1 MGLRRVGAIALAT
14 GSVVGTVV
22 LRRRKRR
29 LQMRVDL
36 YFADGSM
43 VSLSEGDVNA
53 ALIIPAANA
62 IIHAA

>member
-1 MGLRRVGAIALAT
+1 MALRRVGAIALAT

-29 LQMRVDL
+29 LQTRVDL

-43 VSLSEGDVNA
+43 VSLPEGDDHVA
-53 ALIIPAANA
+53 AIVPAANA

>member
-1 MGLRRVGAIALAT
+1 MALRRVGAIVLAA

-29 LQMRVDL
+29 LQTRVDL
-36 YFADGSM
+36 YFVDGSM
-43 VSLSEGDVNA
+43 VSLAETDAHVA
-53 ALIIPAANA
+53 AIVPAANA